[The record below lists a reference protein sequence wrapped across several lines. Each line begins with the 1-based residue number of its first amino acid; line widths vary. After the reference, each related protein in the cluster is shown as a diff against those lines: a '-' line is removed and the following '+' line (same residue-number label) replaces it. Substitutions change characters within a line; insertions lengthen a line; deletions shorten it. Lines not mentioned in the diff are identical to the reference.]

1 MKITI
6 ATICLLLLL
15 VLFLSIKTIE
25 QAIAL
30 KQARQEKKE
39 QTDTF
44 FTQELCVV
52 NTSEK
57 LLYKA
62 FAKAPVPIMVH
73 AEDGEILQINQV
85 WTELTGYSQSE
96 IPTIT
101 DWTEKAYGKQQKKI
115 RAGIDRL
122 YRLKGRVDEGE
133 FKILTANKEIRTW
146 DFSSAP
152 LGKLLDG
159 RRLVISIAKD
169 ITETKLT
176 QKALERSED
185 KFDKTFERAAVGIA
199 HLAPDGKW
207 LKVNQKLCK
216 IVGYSRAE
224 LLETNFQDLT
234 YSEDIK
240 EDRQYIS
247 QMLAGEIESYSMEK
261 RYVRKDGSLVWI
273 YLILSLVRK
282 KNREPDYFISV
293 IEDIS
298 DRKQLE
304 ISLKKSIQRLSN
316 LHQIDRAILEAQK
329 PANIAQIAVNN
340 IQKLIDSQQISMV
353 TFDREKEKA
362 TIIITTT
369 KCERP
374 AINEFEVSLQL
385 WKNIIEK
392 FEKFDRNTN
401 LAMTSCLSQYP
412 QLSQAIPAFQEE
424 RLNCFIG
431 FPLKTEGKLLGIL
444 KVWIENKEPISSQEL
459 EIISEVCTQITIA
472 IVQAN
477 LAQKNQTYALELEN
491 KVAQRTAEL
500 EDINQELKAFT
511 YSISHDL
518 KAPLRGIQGFATAL
532 QEDYGVNLD
541 DLGQE
546 YTTRLISCS
555 QQMETLIEDLLSYSR
570 LSRSEIQIGSI
581 ALEPIVSAAI
591 EQLKPEIAESG
602 AKISVRQ
609 PLLYM
614 LGNQTILIQ
623 IVFNLLSNAIK
634 FVPADVK
641 PSIEIWSESKGNSV
655 RLYILDNGIGIAP
668 QYQQR
673 IFKVFERLHGS
684 ESYPGTGIGLAIVKK
699 GMERLGGKFGLESNR
714 GHGSCFWIENQR

>member
-6 ATICLLLLL
+6 ATICLLLVL
-15 VLFLSIKTIE
+15 VLFLSIRTIE

-39 QTDTF
+39 QIDTF
-44 FTQELCVV
+44 FTQDLCVV

-62 FAKAPVPIMVH
+62 FAKAPVPIVVH
-73 AEDGEILQINQV
+73 AEDGEILQINKV

-96 IPTIT
+96 IPTIS
-101 DWTEKAYGKQQKKI
+101 DWIAKAYGKEQKKI
-115 RAGIDRL
+115 REGIDRL
-122 YRLKGRVDEGE
+122 YQLKGRVDEGE
-133 FKILTANKEIRTW
+133 FEILTANKEVRTW

-176 QKALERSED
+176 QKALQRSED

-224 LLETNFQDLT
+224 LLEKNFQDLT
-234 YSEDIK
+234 YSEDLK

-261 RYVRKDGSLVWI
+261 RYIRKDGSLVWI

-282 KNREPDYFISV
+282 KNRQPDYFISI

-304 ISLKKSIQRLSN
+304 LSLKKSIQRLSN
-316 LHQIDRAILEAQK
+316 LHQIDRAILETQK
-329 PANIAQIAVNN
+329 PANIAQIAVKN
-340 IQKLIDSQQISMV
+340 IQKLIDSHRISMV
-353 TFDREKEKA
+353 TFDEEKETA
-362 TIIITTT
+362 TAIAT
-369 KCERP
+369 KNKLEPAEIER
-374 AINEFEVSLQL
+374 FEVSLQL
-385 WKNIIEK
+385 WQNLIER
-392 FEKFDRNTN
+392 FEQLDRNTN
-401 LAMTSCLSQYP
+401 HAIISSLSQYP
-412 QLSQAIPAFQEE
+412 QLSQAIPTFQEE
-424 RLNCFIG
+424 ISNYFIG
-431 FPLKTEGKLLGIL
+431 FPLKNEGKLLGIV
-444 KVWIENKEPISSQEL
+444 KVWVDNKETISPQEL

-591 EQLKPEIAESG
+591 EQLESEITQSG
-602 AKISVRQ
+602 AKISVRE

-641 PSIEIWSESKGNSV
+641 PSIEIWSESKANSV